1 MKFYNYIFDSYFKAV
16 FLWISVCMALFVPI
30 AEWQNDSLSSDDFVF
45 VLFTVLLLSVYYVN
59 YRLKN
64 G

>member
-16 FLWISVCMALFVPI
+16 FLWISVGMALFVPI

>member
-1 MKFYNYIFDSYFKAV
+1 MKFYNYIFGSYFKAV
-16 FLWISVCMALFVPI
+16 FLWISVGMALFVPI
-30 AEWQNDSLSSDDFVF
+30 AEWENDSLSSDDFVF
-45 VLFTVLLLSVYYVN
+45 VLFTVLLLSAYYVN

>member
-16 FLWISVCMALFVPI
+16 FLWISAGMALFVPI